1 MTAVRAFVKNHPLLS
16 YVALTFAISW
26 GEILLVIGPGG
37 VPVNAEHFRQIIVL
51 GYPAML
57 AGPTLAAIVLTGLVY
72 GKAGFRELLSKLLR
86 WRVGVRW
93 YAVALLT
100 APLTM
105 LAVLLALSLV
115 SPAFRP
121 LLFVTDDPF
130 DLLLFSFWAGLMV
143 GIFEELGW
151 TGFAVPALL
160 GRRYGVLGTGLIVGF
175 LYAAWSFLIVYL
187 SQASDPT
194 PGTLSMAVFLA
205 ASLFTWLPV
214 YRVLMVWVYE
224 RTNGSLPVVMLMSAS
239 WVVAWNSLNNALTQ
253 TLTTLTAFYLV
264 MTVVW
269 CAIVAVVALANHGH
283 LSRQP
288 PLRRSAA

>member
-1 MTAVRAFVKNHPLLS
+1 MTFWC
-16 YVALTFAISW
+16 T
-26 GEILLVIGPGG
+26 
-37 VPVNAEHFRQIIVL
+37 IITL

-57 AGPTLAAIVLTGLVY
+57 AAPTLAAILLTGLAY
-72 GKAGFRELLSKLLR
+72 GKAGFRELLSRLLR
-86 WRVGVRW
+86 WRVGIRW
-93 YAVALLT
+93 YAVALLI

-105 LAVLLALSLV
+105 LAVLLTLSLV

-121 LLFVTDDPF
+121 LLFVEEDPF
-130 DLLLFSFWAGLMV
+130 GLLLFSVVVGLWV

-151 TGFAVPALL
+151 IGFAVPTLL
-160 GRRYGVLGTGLIVGF
+160 GRRSRVLGTGLIVGF

-194 PGTLSMAVFLA
+194 PGTLPMVIFLA
-205 ASLFTWLPV
+205 VSLFTWLPA

-224 RTNGSLPVVMLMSAS
+224 RTNGSLLVVMLMSAS
-239 WVVAWNSLNNALTQ
+239 FVVAWNSLNNALAQ

-269 CAIVAVVALANHGH
+269 CAIVAVVALAQGGH
-283 LSRQP
+283 LTREP
-288 PLRRSAA
+288 PPRRRVA